1 MLLLPETGGEFPAQG
16 IYLIK
21 SEQILLMH
29 HITYKSHNTHIC
41 TKTWTG
47 CIFAMPF
54 TQGILSMVFENM
66 AFKRKNEDAVSAVIG
81 VVLMVAVTIIV
92 AAVIATFAF
101 GMAGNL
107 QKTKGVAA
115 TASKPSLNEI
125 LITYQGGQDASTF
138 SYGLVT
144 ITPPAGIAETVTY
157 FNTTGNAQANTT
169 NGSQVIATPSVN
181 AGCSGGSCPLAI
193 TGNIITRG
201 SSQGVLGAIVG
212 DWVIGTPSVTNG
224 FAGSCHIIVTGYFTD
239 GSSQVILDTQI

>member
-1 MLLLPETGGEFPAQG
+1 
-16 IYLIK
+16 
-21 SEQILLMH
+21 
-29 HITYKSHNTHIC
+29 
-41 TKTWTG
+41 
-47 CIFAMPF
+47 MPF

-115 TASKPSLNEI
+115 TASKTQFERNPNHLSRWPGCCNIQLRTCND
-125 LITYQGGQDASTF
+125 YST
-138 SYGLVT
+138 
-144 ITPPAGIAETVTY
+144 PGIAETVTY

-169 NGSQVIATPSVN
+169 NGSQVVATPSVN